1 MKAEYLA
8 VSDKLQTQDTKEQL
22 RDELMNQTTNYIL
35 ELKNTIEK
43 MFEEKKVIRQY
54 LKQTNQEKEN
64 YMHQC
69 DLLTQEIVFLSNSKN
84 HQLGNNERHNLL
96 LE

>member
-43 MFEEKKVIRQY
+43 MFEEKKVIRQF

>member
-1 MKAEYLA
+1 MEAEYLA

>member
-64 YMHQC
+64 YMRQC

>member
-84 HQLGNNERHNLL
+84 HQLGNNERRNLL